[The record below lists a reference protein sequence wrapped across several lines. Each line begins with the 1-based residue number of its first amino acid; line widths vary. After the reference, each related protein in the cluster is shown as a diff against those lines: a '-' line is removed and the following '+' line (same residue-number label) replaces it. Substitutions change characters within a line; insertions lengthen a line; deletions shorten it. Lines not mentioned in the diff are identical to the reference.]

1 MATATAV
8 CTYRIT
14 LPAEISDSYNRQA
27 EACGLPIEELL
38 ARRAVESVNHASIK
52 PLYVSDAQRQ
62 ELERV
67 LGRNFQRPKELVE
80 AVAHLAELR
89 VENVKVVLTPD
100 VLERLKSRHFTDE
113 PFDAWLAGQVRE
125 WAERAVELR

>member
-14 LPAEISDSYNRQA
+14 LPAEIADSYERQA
-27 EACGLPIEELL
+27 SAASLPIEELL
-38 ARRAVESVNHASIK
+38 ARRAAESVNHASVK

-62 ELERV
+62 RLEAIC
-67 LGRNFQRPKELVE
+67 GRNFTRPKELVE
-80 AVAHLAELR
+80 AVARLATVR
-89 VENVKVVLTPD
+89 VENAMVVLDPV
-100 VLERLKSRHFTDE
+100 VLERLKSRHFGDE
-113 PFDAWLAGQVRE
+113 PFHAWLAAQVRE